1 MTARISTPNNLTEI
15 IERRIIESG
24 ADGLTYNVIMDE
36 MKIGRTCA
44 RGHLTMLEDLGRVH
58 RVRRTQPGRSA
69 IYYTYHSTG
78 IKTAPLLTADEMFD
92 RKAGATPRR
101 PVFQVWP
108 LHNRRDSLVEALF
121 GPATLVGAP

>member
-1 MTARISTPNNLTEI
+1 MTEA
-15 IERRIIESG
+15 IERRIIAAG
-24 ADGLTYNVIMDE
+24 ADGITYKAIMAE
-36 MKIGRTCA
+36 MQIGRTYA
-44 RGHLTMLEDLGRVH
+44 QAHIRVLQDLDRIY

-69 IYYTYHSTG
+69 IYYTYHASD
-78 IKTAPLLTADEMFD
+78 IKSAPLLTADEMFD